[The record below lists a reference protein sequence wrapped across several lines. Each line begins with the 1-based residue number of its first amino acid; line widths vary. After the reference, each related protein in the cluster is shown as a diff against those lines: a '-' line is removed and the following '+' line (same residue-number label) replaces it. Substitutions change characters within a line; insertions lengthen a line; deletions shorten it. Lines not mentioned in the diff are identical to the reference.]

1 MTKSIIFKRKKNYI
15 LNYTLSF
22 FLFIIIIYLISLYY
36 FSNRENFIVPIFT
49 DKYFIIPINK
59 EGEVVDYL
67 DKKSLNNIDNGIQD
81 FEFKNTCEVD
91 FTIQLYSN
99 DNFEN
104 INKYLYNLLENKK
117 EIIDHEDIF
126 VFYKKTAIGTQYFI
140 TYKNYISKKNASEA
154 CDLFT
159 FVKSSIIVF
168 SSLKTGTITDIFIC
182 TFCCCIYYFNYS
194 PMNYHNLNICNK
206 IRFL

>member
-1 MTKSIIFKRKKNYI
+1 MTKNIIFKRKNNYI
-15 LNYTLSF
+15 LKYFFLF

-36 FSNRENFIVPIFT
+36 FSNREYFIVPIFT

-67 DKKSLNNIDNGIQD
+67 DKKSLNNLDSEIQD
-81 FEFKNTCEVD
+81 FEFKNTNELD

-104 INKYLYNLLENKK
+104 FKKYLNKLLENKK

-126 VFYKKTAIGTQYFI
+126 VFYKKTEIGTQYFI
-140 TYKNYISKKNASEA
+140 TYKNYISKNNASEA
-154 CDLFT
+154 CDLLT
-159 FVKSSIIVF
+159 IVKSCII
-168 SSLKTGTITDIFIC
+168 L
-182 TFCCCIYYFNYS
+182 
-194 PMNYHNLNICNK
+194 NLQN
-206 IRFL
+206 